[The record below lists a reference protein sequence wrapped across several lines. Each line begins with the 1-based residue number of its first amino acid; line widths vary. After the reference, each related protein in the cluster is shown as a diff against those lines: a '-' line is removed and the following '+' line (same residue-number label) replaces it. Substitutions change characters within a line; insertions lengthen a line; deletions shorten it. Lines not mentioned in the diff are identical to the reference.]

1 MSRVRA
7 LRDIR
12 LRTAAILML
21 AQICGSA
28 AGQAQPL
35 PAGFAPYR
43 PPAGMDIRISEYSG
57 QPVPRYASL
66 RYDKVNGRHNPDD
79 KAAIDWTYTR
89 RGLPVIVVRESN
101 EWWRIRD
108 PEGSETWIRS
118 SQLAGNRTV
127 VATAPGA
134 ILKKAEPGAAEQATF
149 VAGSVLQLKSCVDGW
164 CRVEAEG
171 RAGYALERLFW
182 GVAALPAE

>member
-1 MSRVRA
+1 
-7 LRDIR
+7 
-12 LRTAAILML
+12 ML

-28 AGQAQPL
+28 AGQAQPQ
-35 PAGFAPYR
+35 PASFSPYAPA
-43 PPAGMDIRISEYSG
+43 PGIEIRISEYSG

-79 KAAIDWTYTR
+79 RAAIDWTYTR
-89 RGLPVIVVRESN
+89 RGLPVVVVRESN

-108 PEGSETWIRS
+108 PQGDETWIKS

-134 ILKKAEPGAAEQATF
+134 VLRKPGPGAPVQATF

-164 CRVEAEG
+164 CQVEAEG
-171 RAGYALERLFW
+171 RAGHAPEHLFW
-182 GVAALPAE
+182 GVAALPTE

>member
-1 MSRVRA
+1 
-7 LRDIR
+7 
-12 LRTAAILML
+12 ML

-28 AGQAQPL
+28 WGQSIPQP
-35 PAGFAPYR
+35 ASFAPYK
-43 PPAGMDIRISEYSG
+43 PPAGIEIRISEYSG

-89 RGLPVIVVRESN
+89 RGLPVVVVRESN

-108 PEGSETWIRS
+108 PEGSETWIKS

-127 VATAPGA
+127 VATAAGSV
-134 ILKKAEPGAAEQATF
+134 LKKADPGAPEQATF

-164 CRVEAEG
+164 CQVEAEG
-171 RAGYALERLFW
+171 RAGYALEKLFW
-182 GVAALPAE
+182 GVAALPSE